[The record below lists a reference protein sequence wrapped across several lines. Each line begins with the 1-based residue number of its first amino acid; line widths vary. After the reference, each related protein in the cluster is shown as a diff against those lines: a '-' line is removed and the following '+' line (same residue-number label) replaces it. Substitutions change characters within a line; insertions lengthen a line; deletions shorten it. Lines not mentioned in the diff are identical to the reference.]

1 MAGLI
6 YMEVD
11 EVREVDG
18 VLVKCVKD
26 KNPDMF
32 YCGFCAL
39 NPRYSCLKMC
49 CSPSDREDS
58 NHVHFRRV
66 ES

>member
-1 MAGLI
+1 MDGLI
-6 YMEVD
+6 YMEVG

-26 KNPDMF
+26 KSPDM
-32 YCGFCAL
+32 YCRFCAFNL
-39 NPRYSCLKMC
+39 HGSCLKMC
-49 CSPSDREDS
+49 CSPTDREDS